1 MQEIVVYDLEGKPAG
16 RTSLPNVFSTPVRT
30 DLIRRAVIAQQTHRL
45 QPKGRD
51 PMAGKRTT
59 AESYGVG
66 RGVARVPRTKGERYA
81 KAGAAAFAPS
91 TVGGRITHPPA
102 PEKKIRKNINRKE
115 RKLALQ
121 SAIAATAMKEIVSAR
136 GHAVEKVPSIPLV
149 VSDSLSSISKTSEIK
164 KAFVSLGLWQDI
176 KRVING
182 RKPAPG
188 SRRARRTREPKGPL
202 IVVDEDKGIFKA
214 ARNIPGVEV
223 AETKNLN
230 PEILAPGTHHGR
242 LTVWTESA
250 IKKLNSEI
258 RDD

>member
-1 MQEIVVYDLEGKPAG
+1 MQEIDVYDLEGKPAG
-16 RTSLPNVFSTPVRT
+16 KTTLPEAFNAPVRI
-30 DLIRRAVIAQQTHRL
+30 DLIRKAVIAQQTHRL

-91 TVGGRITHPPA
+91 TVGGRITHPPT
-102 PEKKIRKNINRKE
+102 PEKKIRKIINRKE

-121 SAIAATAMKEIVSAR
+121 SAIAATARKEIVRAR
-136 GHAVEKVPSIPLV
+136 GHTVEKIPSIPLV
-149 VSDSLSSISKTSEIK
+149 VSDSLASISKTSEVK
-164 KAFVSLGLWQDI
+164 KVFMSLGLWDDV
-176 KRVING
+176 KRVITG
-182 RKPAPG
+182 TKPAMG
-188 SRRARRTREPKGPL
+188 SRRARSTREPKGPL
-202 IVVDEDKGIFKA
+202 IVVDEDKGIIKA

-230 PEILAPGTHHGR
+230 PEVLAPGTHQGR

-250 IKKLNSEI
+250 IKKLET
-258 RDD
+258 